1 MAEVK
6 PFRGIHY
13 DVKRVG
19 DLTRVVAPPYDVIS
33 PEEQD
38 TLLRRHPRNIV
49 WIDFGKAK
57 EGDGPGADKYTRAA
71 SMFREWQAEG
81 TLVRDTLPALYYYEQ
96 EFTIPGKGT
105 YVRKGFLGALKLS
118 PFGEGVVFPHERTL
132 AKPKADRLALMR
144 VTDAHMSPIFGLYSD
159 PEDAVLRSLR
169 SAMTSAPD
177 LAAVDDLGVKHRVW
191 TVTQPKAILGAV
203 EAMAAKGVF
212 IADGHH
218 RYETALAFRDE
229 MRAKHGADPAA
240 AYEHVLMFL
249 CNMDDEGIVILPT
262 HRGIHSL
269 PGFSPDDFLA
279 KVRSRLPVETR
290 DGSPE
295 DAMRAVEAAGRDGK
309 AIGWSAGDNRFHL
322 VTFPDLHAFCD
333 RHLPGFPPQ
342 LRTLDVVLLH
352 GYLFEQLLEI
362 SPEAVTAGQCVKY
375 YKDPS
380 KATADLA
387 SGAIQAAFFLNPVS
401 VAEFRDVSLSGHVL
415 PQKSTFFYPKIG
427 TGLLIFPV
435 AAGDRVPG

>member
-1 MAEVK
+1 MADVK

-13 DVKRVG
+13 DIARVG

-38 TLLRRHPRNIV
+38 ALHRRHPRNIV

-57 EGDGPGADKYTRAA
+57 ENDASGSNKYTRAA
-71 SMFREWQAEG
+71 AWFREWRAEG
-81 TLVRDTLPALYYYEQ
+81 TLVRDAATALYYYEQ
-96 EFTIPGKGT
+96 EFTIPDKGT
-105 YVRKGFLGALKLS
+105 FVRKGFLGALKLS
-118 PFGEGVVFPHERTL
+118 AFGEGVVFPHERTL
-132 AKPKADRLALMR
+132 AKPKEDRLALMR
-144 VTDAHMSPIFGLYSD
+144 VTDAHMSPIFGLFSD
-159 PEDAVLRSLR
+159 PGNEVLSSLR
-169 SAMTSAPD
+169 AGRASAPD

-203 EAMAAKGVF
+203 ERMADKGVF

-229 MRAKHGADPAA
+229 MRAKHGANPGA

-269 PGFSPDDFLA
+269 PDFSDDVLLA
-279 KVRSRLPVETR
+279 KVRAHLPVETR

-295 DAMRAVEAAGRDGK
+295 DAMSAVEAAGRRGK
-309 AIGWSAGDNRFHL
+309 AIAWSAGGNRFHL
-322 VTFPDLHAFCD
+322 VTFPDLRDFCD
-333 RHLPGFPPQ
+333 RNLANFPPQ
-342 LRTLDVVLLH
+342 LRSLDVVLLH
-352 GYLFEQLLEI
+352 GFLLERLLGI
-362 SPEAVTAGQCVKY
+362 SPEAVTAGQFVKY
-375 YKDPS
+375 YKDPA

-387 SGAIQAAFFLNPVS
+387 AGAIQLAFFLNPVS
-401 VAEFRDVSLSGHVL
+401 VAEFREVSLSGHVL
-415 PQKSTFFYPKIG
+415 PQKATFFYPKIG

-435 AAGDRVPG
+435 AGDDRVPG

>member
-38 TLLRRHPRNIV
+38 ALHRRHPRNIV

-57 EGDGPGADKYTRAA
+57 EGDGPGADKYARAA

-96 EFTIPGKGT
+96 EFAIPGKGT

-159 PEDAVLRSLR
+159 PEDAVLKSLR
-169 SAMTSAPD
+169 SAMTSAPE

-203 EAMAAKGVF
+203 EAMAARGVF

-229 MRAKHGADPAA
+229 MRAKHGVNPAA

-269 PGFSPDDFLA
+269 PGFSPDGFLA

-290 DGSPE
+290 DGSMPV
-295 DAMRAVEAAGRDGK
+295 D
-309 AIGWSAGDNRFHL
+309 
-322 VTFPDLHAFCD
+322 
-333 RHLPGFPPQ
+333 
-342 LRTLDVVLLH
+342 
-352 GYLFEQLLEI
+352 
-362 SPEAVTAGQCVKY
+362 
-375 YKDPS
+375 
-380 KATADLA
+380 A
-387 SGAIQAAFFLNPVS
+387 SGSPSSVSTVVPTRDFRLSRRLGIVGIGIVVGVTLVALVGTPTFARFLQRSAQQPATQWTPWDDS
-401 VAEFRDVSLSGHVL
+401 
-415 PQKSTFFYPKIG
+415 
-427 TGLLIFPV
+427 
-435 AAGDRVPG
+435 